1 MFQQGIGTLYLQNS
15 QGVPFFSLS
24 LVYIDATFRGKRGLK
39 GFNIVLHFMLL
50 GNWSKHSTVTVV
62 PFLDYLHFE
71 HFELSFSRKT
81 DQSEYN
87 KNTFDDGDM
96 LRGSTATFVLSST
109 V

>member
-50 GNWSKHSTVTVV
+50 GNWSKHSTVTV
-62 PFLDYLHFE
+62 E

-87 KNTFDDGDM
+87 KNTFDDGNM
-96 LRGSTATFVLSST
+96 LHGSTATLVLSIT